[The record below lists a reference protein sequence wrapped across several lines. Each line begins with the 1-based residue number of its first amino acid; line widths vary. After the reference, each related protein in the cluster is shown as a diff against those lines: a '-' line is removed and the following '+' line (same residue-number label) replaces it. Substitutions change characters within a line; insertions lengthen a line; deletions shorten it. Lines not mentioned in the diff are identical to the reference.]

1 MRVTEGRIA
10 YDFLLAV
17 NKARENIV
25 NLQGQLA
32 SGKRIQKVSDDP
44 AASDTIMRLQ
54 AALDRNEQYQ
64 SNVSDA
70 QGYVDSTSGALD
82 TVNSLM
88 ARVQEI
94 IVQSQNGGQTD
105 AIVAY
110 GNEVDQILNEAVSTA
125 NMQFNGKSIFG
136 GTQTTTTPY
145 QLVTNPGPPPTSTV
159 TYQGNG
165 GTVTYAVGDG
175 ATQQVSVSGAEA
187 FGGTGIFDVLIRVR
201 DSLLAG
207 TVPSAADQ
215 AAVKAATDQ
224 INKVASKMGSY
235 SQSLGTTVTH
245 LEDQRTQLQNLMSSV
260 RDTDVAEATLDLK
273 QQELMLDAALN
284 TGAQILPKSLL
295 DFLK

>member
-10 YDFLLAV
+10 YDFLIAV

-32 SGKRIQKVSDDP
+32 SGKRIQKVSDGP

-54 AALDRNEQYQ
+54 AALDRNDQYQ
-64 SNVSDA
+64 KNVSDA
-70 QGYVDSTSGALD
+70 QGFVDSTSGALD

-94 IVQSQNGGQTD
+94 IVQSQNGDQTD

-125 NMQFNGKSIFG
+125 NTQFNGKSIFG

-159 TYQGNG
+159 TYQGNS

-187 FGGTGIFDVLIRVR
+187 FSGTGLFDVLISVR
-201 DSLLAG
+201 NSLLAG

-245 LEDQRTQLQNLMSSV
+245 LEDQKTQLQNLMSSV

-273 QQELMLDAALN
+273 QQQLMLDAALN